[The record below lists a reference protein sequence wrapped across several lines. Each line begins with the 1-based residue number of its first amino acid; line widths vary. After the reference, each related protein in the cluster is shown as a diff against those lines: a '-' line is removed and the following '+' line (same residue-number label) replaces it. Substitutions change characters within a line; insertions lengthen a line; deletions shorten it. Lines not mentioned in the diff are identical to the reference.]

1 MATTGMIGES
11 RVNDP
16 VTIVIFGASG
26 DLTHRKLIPALY
38 IAYAQGLLPEEFTI
52 VGFARRDY
60 DDASFRGMMADAVK
74 EFSRLPTDDGK
85 VGRFVEHIVYHKGD
99 ITSPEAYEALRSK
112 FEDAD
117 TFPENRLFYL
127 SIIPDLFET
136 AVRSLKES
144 GLVVAP
150 GCRPWSR
157 VVIEKPFGKDLQS
170 ALMLNTDLLKFLD
183 ESQIYRIDHYLGKET
198 VQNILSF
205 RFANAIFEPVFNR
218 SYIDHIQIT
227 ASETVGMEKGR
238 GGYYDEYGAVRDMVT
253 NHLLQLL
260 CLVTMEAPGDL
271 SAESIR
277 NEKVKVLNAT
287 KLDVRKDISDAVCRG
302 QYSSG
307 TDKEGKPIK
316 GYLEED
322 RIDPKSNTETFAAMR
337 LAINNWRWA
346 GVPILLRT
354 GKRMA
359 KKTTEVAVQFKVPPL
374 QLFQQ
379 VECEDDVCD
388 ITRIKPNTL
397 IFQIQP
403 NEGIFL
409 KVGTKRPGMR
419 FVVEDV
425 KMDFSYSGTWKK
437 SLPEA
442 YERLLLDTLHGDSTL
457 FTRSDEVEAE
467 WRVVQPI
474 LENLEKLKP
483 FGYEPGSWGV
493 PEADWLFHGVE
504 GAWRNEKARKT
515 PEANTSHES
524 SAL

>member
-1 MATTGMIGES
+1 MAAKEIIGES
-11 RVNDP
+11 RVQDP

-38 IAYAQGLLPEEFTI
+38 IAYAQELLPPTFTI

-60 DDASFRGMMADAVK
+60 DDEIFRDMMARSIK
-74 EFSRLPTDDGK
+74 EFSRVPADDET
-85 VGRFVEHIVYHKGD
+85 VARFVEHIYYHKGD
-99 ITSPEAYEALRSK
+99 ISQPEAY
-112 FEDAD
+112 AD
-117 TFPENRLFYL
+117 LKQRFQDVETYPEKRLYYL
-127 SIIPDLFET
+127 SIIPSLFEV
-136 AVRSLKES
+136 AVRSLKAS
-144 GLVVAP
+144 GLIAEP
-150 GCRPWSR
+150 GTEHWTR
-157 VVIEKPFGKDLQS
+157 VVIEKPFGRDLKTAR
-170 ALMLNTDLLKFLD
+170 ALNAELLRHLD

-205 RFANAIFEPVFNR
+205 RFSNAIFEPVFNR
-218 SYIDHIQIT
+218 SYVDHIQIT

-238 GGYYDEYGAVRDMVT
+238 GGYYDEYGAIRDMVT

-260 CLVTMEAPGDL
+260 CLVTMEPPGDL
-271 SAESIR
+271 SAEAIR
-277 NEKVKVLNAT
+277 NEKVKVLNAA
-287 KLDVRKDISDAVCRG
+287 KLDIRKEISDAVCRG
-302 QYSSG
+302 QYGSG
-307 TDKEGKPIK
+307 SDADGKHLK
-316 GYLEED
+316 GYLEEE
-322 RIDPKSNTETFAAMR
+322 RIDPASQTETFAAMR
-337 LAINNWRWA
+337 LSIDNWRWA

-359 KKTTEVAVQFKVPPL
+359 EKTTEIAVQFKVPPL

-409 KVGTKRPGMR
+409 RVGTKRPGMR

-425 KMDFSYSGTWKK
+425 KMDFSYSGTWNK

-474 LENLEKLKP
+474 LDHLGKLLP
-483 FGYEPGSWGV
+483 YCYEPGKRGV

-504 GAWRNEKARKT
+504 GSWRNK
-515 PEANTSHES
+515 
-524 SAL
+524 

>member
-1 MATTGMIGES
+1 MPPTRIIGES

-38 IAYAQGLLPEEFTI
+38 IAYAQNLLPETFAI
-52 VGFARRDY
+52 VGLARRDY
-60 DDASFRGMMADAVK
+60 DDQSFRDLLAASIK
-74 EFSRLPTDDGK
+74 EFSRLPVDGET
-85 VGRFVEHIVYHKGD
+85 VDRFVQHIRYHKGD
-99 ITSPEAYEALRSK
+99 IATPEAYAGLKERFQDLEAY
-112 FEDAD
+112 
-117 TFPENRLFYL
+117 PENRLYYL

-136 AVRSLKES
+136 AVRSLRES
-144 GLVVAP
+144 GLVAAP
-150 GCRPWSR
+150 GSGHWTR
-157 VVIEKPFGKDLQS
+157 VVIEKPFGRDLPS
-170 ALMLNTDLLKFLD
+170 ALALNAELLKHLD

-218 SYIDHIQIT
+218 SYVDHIQIT
-227 ASETVGMEKGR
+227 AAETVGMEKGR
-238 GGYYDEYGAVRDMVT
+238 GGYYDEYGALRDMVT

-287 KLDVRKDISDAVCRG
+287 RLDIRKDISDAVCRG
-302 QYSSG
+302 QYG
-307 TDKEGKPIK
+307 EGVDADGKRIK
-316 GYLEED
+316 GYLEEE
-322 RIDPKSNTETFAAMR
+322 RIDPDSKTETFAAMR

-359 KKTTEVAVQFKVPPL
+359 RKTTEVAVQFKVPPL

-409 KVGTKRPGMR
+409 KIGTKRPGMR

-425 KMDFSYSGTWKK
+425 KMDFTYSETWNK

-442 YERLLLDTLHGDSTL
+442 YERLLLDTLRGDSTL

-467 WRVVQPI
+467 WRVIQPI
-474 LENLEKLKP
+474 LDHLPELKP
-483 FGYEPGSWGV
+483 YTYPPAEWGM
-493 PEADWLFHGVE
+493 PEADWLFHRVE
-504 GAWRNEKARKT
+504 GCWRNK
-515 PEANTSHES
+515 
-524 SAL
+524 

>member
-1 MATTGMIGES
+1 MATSGIIGEN

-38 IAYAQGLLPEEFTI
+38 IAYAQDLLPEKFTI

-60 DDASFRGMMADAVK
+60 DDETFRTMMADSIK
-74 EFSRLPTDDGK
+74 EFSRLPTDDET
-85 VGRFVEHIVYHKGD
+85 VGRFVSHIRYHKGD
-99 ITSPEAYEALRSK
+99 ISSMDAYDDLRTK
-112 FEDAD
+112 FEDQEAY
-117 TFPENRLFYL
+117 PENRLFYL
-127 SIIPDLFET
+127 SIIPSLFET

-144 GLVVAP
+144 GLVVKP
-150 GCRPWSR
+150 GGGPWTR
-157 VVIEKPFGKDLQS
+157 VVIEKPFGRDLES
-170 ALMLNTDLLKFLD
+170 ALALNSELLRHLD
-183 ESQIYRIDHYLGKET
+183 ESQVYRIDHYLGKET

-287 KLDVRKDISDAVCRG
+287 KLDIRKEISDAVFRG
-302 QYSSG
+302 QYGGG
-307 TDKEGKPIK
+307 TDGEGGRIK

-322 RIDPKSNTETFAAMR
+322 RIDPESNTESFVAMR

-359 KKTTEVAVQFKVPPL
+359 RKTTEVAVQFKVPPL

-425 KMDFSYSGTWKK
+425 KMDFSYSGTWNK

-474 LENLEKLKP
+474 LENLNALKP
-483 FGYEPGSWGV
+483 YTYPPNAWGM

-504 GAWRNEKARKT
+504 GAWRNK
-515 PEANTSHES
+515 
-524 SAL
+524 

>member
-1 MATTGMIGES
+1 MSPSGTISES
-11 RVNDP
+11 RVKDP
-16 VTIVIFGASG
+16 VTIVIFGATG

-38 IAYAQGLLPEEFTI
+38 IAYIQDLLPSEFTI

-60 DDASFRGMMADAVK
+60 DDAIFQGQMAESIK
-74 EFSRLPTDDGK
+74 EFSRLPAETET
-85 VGRFVEHIVYHKGD
+85 VERFVKHIRYHKGD
-99 ITSPEAYEALRSK
+99 ISTGQAYEDLRHK
-112 FEDAD
+112 FEDVEAY
-117 TFPENRLFYL
+117 PQNRLFYL
-127 SIIPDLFET
+127 SIIPSLFET
-136 AVRSLKES
+136 AVRELKQS
-144 GLVVAP
+144 RLVVEP
-150 GCRPWSR
+150 GGKQWTR
-157 VVIEKPFGKDLQS
+157 VIIEKPFGRDLES
-170 ALMLNTDLLKFLD
+170 AISLNNTLLQYLD
-183 ESQIYRIDHYLGKET
+183 ESQVYRIDHYLGKET

-218 SYIDHIQIT
+218 SYVDHIQIT
-227 ASETVGMEKGR
+227 AAETVGMEKGR
-238 GGYYDEYGAVRDMVT
+238 GGYYDEYGALRDMVT

-271 SAESIR
+271 SADSIR
-277 NEKVKVLNAT
+277 NEKVKVLNAI
-287 KLDVRKDISDAVCRG
+287 KLDVRKNISDAVCRG
-302 QYSSG
+302 QYASG
-307 TDKEGKPIK
+307 IDDAGKPIK

-322 RIDPKSNTETFAAMR
+322 RIDSDSETETFTAMR

-359 KKTTEVAVQFKVPPL
+359 KKTTEIAVQFKVPPL

-379 VECEDDVCD
+379 VQCEGDVCD

-397 IFQIQP
+397 IFRIQP

-425 KMDFSYSGTWKK
+425 KMNFSYSGKWSA

-457 FTRSDEVEAE
+457 FTRSDEVAAE

-474 LENLEKLKP
+474 LDNLDALRPYSYAPDE
-483 FGYEPGSWGV
+483 WGP
-493 PEADWLFHGVE
+493 PEADWLFQGVE
-504 GAWRNEKARKT
+504 GSWRNK
-515 PEANTSHES
+515 
-524 SAL
+524 

>member
-1 MATTGMIGES
+1 MSCIESVGEN
-11 RVNDP
+11 RVKDP
-16 VTIVIFGASG
+16 ATIVIFGASG

-38 IAYAQGLLPEEFTI
+38 IAYAQNLLPERFRI
-52 VGFARRDY
+52 IGFARRDY
-60 DDASFRGMMADAVK
+60 DDATFRERMAQAVR
-74 EFSRLPTDDGK
+74 EFSRCPVEDST
-85 VGRFVEHIVYHKGD
+85 VERFVEHIDYHQGD
-99 ITSPEAYEALRSK
+99 ISSPEAYESLHAR
-112 FEDAD
+112 FQD
-117 TFPENRLFYL
+117 TEAYPENRLFYL
-127 SIIPDLFET
+127 SIIPSLFEP
-136 AVRSLKES
+136 AVRMLKAS
-144 GLVVAP
+144 GLIVKTSAAN
-150 GCRPWSR
+150 WTR
-157 VVIEKPFGKDLQS
+157 VVIEKPFGKDLES
-170 ALMLNTDLLKFLD
+170 ARMLNAALLRYLD

-227 ASETVGMEKGR
+227 AAETVGMEMGR
-238 GGYYDEYGAVRDMVT
+238 GGYYDEYGALRDMVT

-271 SAESIR
+271 SAESIH
-277 NEKVKVLNAT
+277 NEKVKLLNAT
-287 KLDVRKDISDAVCRG
+287 RLDIRKNISDAVCRG
-302 QYSSG
+302 QYAAG
-307 TDKEGKPIK
+307 MDAKGRQTL

-322 RIDPKSNTETFAAMR
+322 RIAPNSDTESFVALR

-359 KKTTEVAVQFKVPPL
+359 KKTTEIVVQFKVPPL

-379 VECEDDVCD
+379 VECEGDRCD
-388 ITRIKPNTL
+388 IAHIKPNTL

-409 KVGTKRPGMR
+409 QIGTKRPGMQ

-425 KMDFSYSGTWKK
+425 KMDFSYSGVWNK

-474 LENLEKLKP
+474 LNAVSQLKP
-483 FGYEPGSWGV
+483 YAYPSGEWGMA
-493 PEADWLFHGVE
+493 EADWLFHGVK
-504 GAWRNEKARKT
+504 GKWRNK
-515 PEANTSHES
+515 
-524 SAL
+524 

>member
-1 MATTGMIGES
+1 MSSIGNIGEN

-16 VTIVIFGASG
+16 ATIVIFGASG

-38 IAYAQGLLPEEFTI
+38 IAYAQNLLPEKFTI
-52 VGFARRDY
+52 IGVARRDY
-60 DDASFRGMMADAVK
+60 DDDVFRGMMASSIK
-74 EFSRLPTDDGK
+74 EFSRVAVEEEAVD
-85 VGRFVEHIVYHKGD
+85 RFVQHIHYHKGD
-99 ITSPEAYEALRSK
+99 ISTPEAYEALKERLQDV
-112 FEDAD
+112 E
-117 TFPENRLFYL
+117 TYPENRLYYL
-127 SIIPDLFET
+127 SIIPSLFET
-136 AVRSLKES
+136 VVQLLKTTD
-144 GLVVAP
+144 LIAP
-150 GCRPWSR
+150 PGAAYWTR
-157 VVIEKPFGKDLQS
+157 VVIEKPFGKDLPS
-170 ALMLNTDLLKFLD
+170 ARALNAELLRNLD

-227 ASETVGMEKGR
+227 ASETVGMEMGR
-238 GGYYDEYGAVRDMVT
+238 GGYYDEYGALRDMMT

-260 CLVTMEAPGDL
+260 CLITMEAPGDL

-277 NEKVKVLNAT
+277 NEKVKVLHAMR
-287 KLDVRKDISDAVCRG
+287 LDIRKNISDAVCRG
-302 QYSSG
+302 QY
-307 TDKEGKPIK
+307 GKGVDSDGKQIK

-322 RIDPKSNTETFAAMR
+322 RIDKHSNTETFAALR
-337 LAINNWRWA
+337 LSINNWRWA
-346 GVPILLRT
+346 GVPILMRT

-359 KKTTEVAVQFKVPPL
+359 KKTTEVVVQFKVPPL

-409 KVGTKRPGMR
+409 KVDTKRPGMR

-425 KMDFSYSGTWKK
+425 KMDFSYSGTWNK

-467 WRVVQPI
+467 WHVVQPVLDNI
-474 LENLEKLKP
+474 EHLKP
-483 FGYEPGSWGV
+483 YTYPPGEWGM

-504 GAWRNEKARKT
+504 GEWRNK
-515 PEANTSHES
+515 
-524 SAL
+524 

>member
-1 MATTGMIGES
+1 MSAVGSVSEN
-11 RVNDP
+11 RVKDP
-16 VTIVIFGASG
+16 VTLVIFGASG
-26 DLTHRKLIPALY
+26 DLTHRKLIPALF
-38 IAYAQGLLPEEFTI
+38 IAYSQGLLPERFVI

-60 DDASFRGMMADAVK
+60 DDATFRAILSESIK
-74 EFSRLPTDDGK
+74 TFSRLPAKDDA
-85 VGRFVEHIVYHKGD
+85 VAQFVEHVRYHRGD
-99 ITSPEAYEALRSK
+99 ISTPESYEELKVRL
-112 FEDAD
+112 EDAEVY
-117 TFPENRLFYL
+117 PENRLFYL
-127 SIIPDLFET
+127 SVIPSLFEP
-136 AVRSLKES
+136 AVRMLKQT
-144 GLVVAP
+144 GLIARP
-150 GCRPWSR
+150 GGPHWTR
-157 VVIEKPFGKDLQS
+157 VIIEKPFGKDLEN
-170 ALMLNTDLLKFLD
+170 ARTLNRVLLCHLN

-227 ASETVGMEKGR
+227 AAETVGMEMGR
-238 GGYYDEYGAVRDMVT
+238 GGYYDEYGALRDMVT

-271 SAESIR
+271 SAESIH

-287 KLDVRKDISDAVCRG
+287 KLDIRKNISDAVCRG

-307 TDKEGKPIK
+307 MDSDGKRVK

-322 RIDPKSNTETFAAMR
+322 RIAPDSDTESFVALR
-337 LAINNWRWA
+337 LSINNWRWA

-359 KKTTEVAVQFKVPPL
+359 RKTTEIVVQFKVPPL

-379 VECEDDVCD
+379 VECDDDVCD
-388 ITRIKPNTL
+388 IARIKPNTL

-403 NEGIFL
+403 NEGIL
-409 KVGTKRPGMR
+409 LRVGTKRPGMR

-425 KMDFSYSGTWKK
+425 KMDFSYSGTWNK

-474 LENLEKLKP
+474 LDRLDQLRP
-483 FGYEPGSWGV
+483 YAYPPGGWGM
-493 PEADWLFHGVE
+493 PEADRLFHGVE
-504 GAWRNEKARKT
+504 GAWRNK
-515 PEANTSHES
+515 
-524 SAL
+524 

>member
-1 MATTGMIGES
+1 MPEGEIIGES
-11 RVNDP
+11 RVQDS

-38 IAYAQGLLPEEFTI
+38 IAYAQGLLPARFTI
-52 VGFARRDY
+52 VGFARREY
-60 DDASFRGMMADAVK
+60 DDAVFQQMLAKSIQQ
-74 EFSRLPTDDGK
+74 FSRLETDPET
-85 VGRFVEHIVYHKGD
+85 VARFVEHVRYHKGD
-99 ITSPEAYEALRSK
+99 ISTPGAYESLKARFS
-112 FEDAD
+112 D
-117 TFPENRLFYL
+117 TETYPENRLYYL
-127 SIIPDLFET
+127 SIIPSLFAP
-136 AVRSLKES
+136 AVKLLKEA
-144 GLVVAP
+144 GLVAKP
-150 GCRPWSR
+150 GAEHWTR
-157 VVIEKPFGKDLQS
+157 VVIEKPFGKDLKS
-170 ALMLNTDLLKFLD
+170 AMALNTKLLKYLS
-183 ESQIYRIDHYLGKET
+183 ECQIYRIDHYLGKET

-227 ASETVGMEKGR
+227 AAETVGMEMGR
-238 GGYYDEYGAVRDMVT
+238 GGYYDEYGALRDMVT

-277 NEKVKVLNAT
+277 NEKVKVLNAMR
-287 KLDVRKDISDAVCRG
+287 LDIRKNISDAVCRG
-302 QYSSG
+302 QYGKG
-307 TDKEGKPIK
+307 TDAEGKPITA
-316 GYLEED
+316 YLDED
-322 RIDPKSNTETFAAMR
+322 RIDPKSTTESFAAMR
-337 LAINNWRWA
+337 LSINNWRWA

-359 KKTTEVAVQFKVPPL
+359 KKTTEIVVQFKVPPL

-379 VECEDDVCD
+379 VECDDDVCD

-403 NEGIFL
+403 NEGIL
-409 KVGTKRPGMR
+409 LQVGTKRPGMR

-474 LENLEKLKP
+474 LDNLDRLQP
-483 FGYEPGSWGV
+483 YTYPPGEWGM

-504 GAWRNEKARKT
+504 GKWRNK
-515 PEANTSHES
+515 
-524 SAL
+524 

>member
-1 MATTGMIGES
+1 MPSIGTVGES
-11 RVNDP
+11 RVHDP
-16 VTIVIFGASG
+16 ATIVIFGASG

-38 IAYAQGLLPEEFTI
+38 IAYAQGLLPEQFTI

-60 DDASFRGMMADAVK
+60 DDEIFRGMLADSIRQ
-74 EFSRLPTDDGK
+74 FSRLAADEETIE
-85 VGRFVEHIVYHKGD
+85 RFVQHIRYHKGD
-99 ITSPEAYEALRSK
+99 ISTPEAYEELKAR
-112 FEDAD
+112 FEDMA
-117 TFPENRLFYL
+117 TYPENRLYYL
-127 SIIPDLFET
+127 SIIPSLFET
-136 AVRSLKES
+136 VVQQLKQT
-144 GLVVAP
+144 GLIAGP
-150 GCRPWSR
+150 DSAHWTR
-157 VVIEKPFGKDLQS
+157 VVIEKPFGRDLSS
-170 ALMLNTDLLKFLD
+170 AQALNAELLRNLD
-183 ESQIYRIDHYLGKET
+183 ETQIYRIDHYLGKET

-227 ASETVGMEKGR
+227 ASETVGMEMGR

-271 SAESIR
+271 SADSIR
-277 NEKVKVLNAT
+277 NEKVKVLNAMR
-287 KLDVRKDISDAVCRG
+287 LDIRKEISDAVCRG
-302 QYSSG
+302 QYGNG
-307 TDKEGKPIK
+307 TDAELQRIK

-322 RIDPKSNTETFAAMR
+322 RVDPQSGTETFAALR
-337 LAINNWRWA
+337 LCINNWRWA

-359 KKTTEVAVQFKVPPL
+359 KKTTEIVVQFKVPPL

-409 KVGTKRPGMR
+409 RVGTKRPGMR

-425 KMDFSYSGTWKK
+425 KMDFSYSGTWNKA
-437 SLPEA
+437 LPEA

-474 LENLEKLKP
+474 LDNLDELRP
-483 FGYEPGSWGV
+483 YSYPPGEWGMA
-493 PEADWLFHGVE
+493 EADWLFHGVE
-504 GAWRNEKARKT
+504 GQWRNK
-515 PEANTSHES
+515 
-524 SAL
+524 

>member
-1 MATTGMIGES
+1 MSAVGSVSEN
-11 RVNDP
+11 RVKDP
-16 VTIVIFGASG
+16 VTLVIFGASG
-26 DLTHRKLIPALY
+26 DLTHRKLMPALFMTY
-38 IAYAQGLLPEEFTI
+38 LQGLLPERFVI
-52 VGFARRDY
+52 VGVARREY
-60 DDASFRGMMADAVK
+60 DDATFRAMLSESIK
-74 EFSRLPTDDGK
+74 TFSRLPAKEDAVAK
-85 VGRFVEHIVYHKGD
+85 FVEHVRYHRGD
-99 ITSPEAYEALRSK
+99 ISTPESYEELKARL
-112 FEDAD
+112 ED
-117 TFPENRLFYL
+117 TEVYPENRLFYL
-127 SIIPDLFET
+127 SVIPSLFEP
-136 AVRSLKES
+136 AVRMLKQA
-144 GLVVAP
+144 GLIAKP
-150 GCRPWSR
+150 GGPHWTR
-157 VVIEKPFGKDLQS
+157 VIIEKPFGKNLES
-170 ALMLNTDLLKFLD
+170 ARTLNRALLCHLD

-227 ASETVGMEKGR
+227 AAETVGMEMGR
-238 GGYYDEYGAVRDMVT
+238 GGYYDEYGALRDMVT

-271 SAESIR
+271 SAESIH

-287 KLDVRKDISDAVCRG
+287 KLDIRKNISDAVCRG
-302 QYSSG
+302 QYS
-307 TDKEGKPIK
+307 EGMDSDGKRVK

-322 RIDPKSNTETFAAMR
+322 RIDPESDTESFVALR
-337 LAINNWRWA
+337 LSINNWRWA

-359 KKTTEVAVQFKVPPL
+359 RKTTEIVVQFKVPPL

-379 VECEDDVCD
+379 VECDDDVCD

-403 NEGIFL
+403 NEGIL
-409 KVGTKRPGMR
+409 LRVGTKRPGMR

-425 KMDFSYSGTWKK
+425 KMDFSYSGTWNK

-442 YERLLLDTLHGDSTL
+442 YERLLIDTLHGDATL

-474 LENLEKLKP
+474 LDHLDQLRP
-483 FGYEPGSWGV
+483 YAYPPGDWGM

-504 GAWRNEKARKT
+504 GAWRNK
-515 PEANTSHES
+515 
-524 SAL
+524 

>member
-1 MATTGMIGES
+1 MSSIGMIGES

-38 IAYAQGLLPEEFTI
+38 IAYAQDLLPENFTI

-60 DDASFRGMMADAVK
+60 DDGTFRGMMADSIK
-74 EFSRLPTDDGK
+74 EFSRMPADGK
-85 VGRFVEHIVYHKGD
+85 TVARFVEHIRYHKGD
-99 ITSPEAYEALRSK
+99 LSTPEAYSGLNEK
-112 FEDAD
+112 FQDLE
-117 TFPENRLFYL
+117 TYPGNRLFYL
-127 SIIPDLFET
+127 SVIPDLFET
-136 AVRSLKES
+136 AVQSLKQA
-144 GLVVAP
+144 GLVAEP
-150 GCRPWSR
+150 GSSPWTR
-157 VVIEKPFGKDLQS
+157 VVIEKPFGRDLES
-170 ALMLNTDLLKFLD
+170 ALALNRELLHHLD

-218 SYIDHIQIT
+218 SYVDHIQIT
-227 ASETVGMEKGR
+227 AAETVGMEKGR
-238 GGYYDEYGAVRDMVT
+238 GGYYDEYGALRDMVT

-260 CLVTMEAPGDL
+260 CLVAMEAPGDL

-287 KLDVRKDISDAVCRG
+287 KLDVRQDITDAVCRG
-302 QYSSG
+302 QYG
-307 TDKEGKPIK
+307 GGVDGDGLHIK

-322 RIDPKSNTETFAAMR
+322 RVDPKSNTESFAAMR
-337 LAINNWRWA
+337 LSINNWRWA

-359 KKTTEVAVQFKVPPL
+359 RKTTEIVVQFKVPPP

-388 ITRIKPNTL
+388 ITGIKPNTL

-425 KMDFSYSGTWKK
+425 KMDFTYSETWNK

-442 YERLLLDTLHGDSTL
+442 YERLLLDALHGDSTL

-474 LENLEKLKP
+474 LDNLGKLNP
-483 FGYEPGSWGV
+483 YAYPPNEWGM

-504 GAWRNEKARKT
+504 GSWRNK
-515 PEANTSHES
+515 
-524 SAL
+524 

>member
-1 MATTGMIGES
+1 MSGTGIIGES
-11 RVNDP
+11 RVQDP

-38 IAYAQGLLPEEFTI
+38 IAYAQNLLPERFTI
-52 VGFARRDY
+52 VGSARREY
-60 DDASFRGMMADAVK
+60 DDPSFRGMMADSIK
-74 EFSRLPTDDGK
+74 EFCRLPTDDET
-85 VGRFVEHIVYHKGD
+85 VARFVEHIHYHKGD
-99 ITSPEAYEALRSK
+99 ISAPDTYADLRAR
-112 FEDAD
+112 FQD
-117 TFPENRLFYL
+117 TETYPANRLYYL
-127 SIIPDLFET
+127 SIIPTLFET
-136 AVRSLKES
+136 VVQRLKQSELIAPAGS
-144 GLVVAP
+144 G
-150 GCRPWSR
+150 PWTR
-157 VVIEKPFGKDLQS
+157 VVIEKPFGKDLES
-170 ALMLNTDLLKFLD
+170 AKALNAELLRNLD

-218 SYIDHIQIT
+218 SYVDHIQIT
-227 ASETVGMEKGR
+227 AAETVGMEMAR
-238 GGYYDEYGAVRDMVT
+238 GGYYDEYGALRDMMT

-260 CLVTMEAPGDL
+260 CLITMEGPGDL
-271 SAESIR
+271 SADSIR
-277 NEKVKVLNAT
+277 NEKVKVLNAMR
-287 KLDVRKDISDAVCRG
+287 LDIRKDISDAVCRG
-302 QYSSG
+302 QYGSG
-307 TDKEGKPIK
+307 VDENGNRIK

-322 RIDPKSNTETFAAMR
+322 RIDPTSDTETFAAVR
-337 LAINNWRWA
+337 LSINNWRWA
-346 GVPILLRT
+346 GVPILIRT

-359 KKTTEVAVQFKVPPL
+359 RKTTEVAVQFKVPPL

-425 KMDFSYSGTWKK
+425 KMDFTYSATWNKA
-437 SLPEA
+437 LPEA

-467 WRVVQPI
+467 WRVFQPV
-474 LENLEKLKP
+474 LDNLARLKP
-483 FGYEPGSWGV
+483 FTYPPGEWGM

-504 GAWRNEKARKT
+504 GRWRNK
-515 PEANTSHES
+515 
-524 SAL
+524 

>member
-1 MATTGMIGES
+1 MSPIGTIGES
-11 RVNDP
+11 RVQDP
-16 VTIVIFGASG
+16 ATIVIFGASG

-38 IAYAQGLLPEEFTI
+38 IAFTQNLLPERFTI

-60 DDASFRGMMADAVK
+60 DDAIFRGMLADSIR
-74 EFSRLPTDDGK
+74 EFSRMETDAET
-85 VGRFVEHIVYHKGD
+85 VERFVQRIHYHKGD
-99 ITSPEAYEALRSK
+99 ISTPEAYEALKVRL
-112 FEDAD
+112 AD
-117 TFPENRLFYL
+117 VETYPENRLYYL
-127 SIIPDLFET
+127 SVIPSLFAP
-136 AVRSLKES
+136 AVQLLKKS
-144 GLVVAP
+144 GLIAKP
-150 GCRPWSR
+150 NAKHWTR
-157 VVIEKPFGKDLQS
+157 VVIEKPFGKELES
-170 ALMLNTDLLKFLD
+170 AMALNAELLRNLD

-238 GGYYDEYGAVRDMVT
+238 GGYYDEYGALRDMVT

-287 KLDVRKDISDAVCRG
+287 RLDIRKNIADAVCRG
-302 QYSSG
+302 QYASG
-307 TDKEGKPIK
+307 VDGEGRKIK
-316 GYLEED
+316 GYLEEE
-322 RIDPKSNTETFAAMR
+322 RIDPNSNTETFAAMR
-337 LAINNWRWA
+337 LSINNWRWA

-359 KKTTEVAVQFKVPPL
+359 RKTTEIVVQFKVPPL

-425 KMDFSYSGTWKK
+425 KMDFSYSGTWNK

-474 LENLEKLKP
+474 LDHLENLRP
-483 FGYEPGSWGV
+483 YAYPPGEWGM
-493 PEADWLFHGVE
+493 PEADWLFHDVE
-504 GAWRNEKARKT
+504 GTWRNK
-515 PEANTSHES
+515 
-524 SAL
+524 